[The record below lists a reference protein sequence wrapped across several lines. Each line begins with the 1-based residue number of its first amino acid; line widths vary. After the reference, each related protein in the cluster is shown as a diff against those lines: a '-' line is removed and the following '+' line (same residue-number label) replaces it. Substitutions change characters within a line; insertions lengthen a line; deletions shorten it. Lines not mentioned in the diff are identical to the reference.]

1 MYAEREGADHQ
12 EQQRSV
18 KTRFSIAWR
27 RILQAGLLCAALATL
42 PWIRARLD
50 ITAYGSRRNHD
61 LEWTPIV
68 HGYQQSTPRAQYE
81 RCSNVVA
88 SSVQSFEYNI
98 TAENTA
104 AQQWRFLDSIPLDAR
119 RNLRGRVH
127 VRRGN
132 PLHASDIDVQVVI
145 RSTHENDIK
154 NVILSKSEL
163 QLGVEYES
171 TDQEDM
177 CTDMEVLVSF
187 RPWPE
192 RTLNLFQL
200 ESNFLDL
207 WVEGSLEWEINNL
220 LTHTSHGDT
229 YYSGARFQ
237 DPLITHNVS
246 STSLTGE
253 IFGYYLA
260 DGNLKVQNEIGSTW
274 VFLLPRYQGP
284 LVTPESISVS
294 SLSGKIH
301 VEFTTMYWPM
311 QPLNH
316 TTDIH
321 TTTGEIWAAVP
332 HGSLTNVSNIRGN
345 VKAFVVP
352 FGAANQDD
360 SSQLHTS
367 SDQGRTFVSLY
378 NAPLESLEGY
388 YDPLLKLKSK
398 HIVKEGALK
407 LNYPYSWYGDLEAR
421 ILHGPLK
428 FDSSA
433 LQDIEKG
440 DGFVKAKRGREGESV
455 MEAYID
461 TGELAV
467 LLGL

>member
-1 MYAEREGADHQ
+1 MSKDDGNYLRFTDTNSQPPELNMK
-12 EQQRSV
+12 SV
-18 KTRFSIAWR
+18 ATWSHPRCKVLGITSLP
-27 RILQAGLLCAALATL
+27 RIRLL
-42 PWIRARLD
+42 
-50 ITAYGSRRNHD
+50 
-61 LEWTPIV
+61 
-68 HGYQQSTPRAQYE
+68 
-81 RCSNVVA
+81 SNG
-88 SSVQSFEYNI
+88 E
-98 TAENTA
+98 
-104 AQQWRFLDSIPLDAR
+104 
-119 RNLRGRVH
+119 
-127 VRRGN
+127 
-132 PLHASDIDVQVVI
+132 
-145 RSTHENDIK
+145 
-154 NVILSKSEL
+154 
-163 QLGVEYES
+163 VEYES

-187 RPWPE
+187 RPWPK

-200 ESNFLDL
+200 QSNFLDL

-229 YYSGARFQ
+229 FYSGARFQ
-237 DPLITHNVS
+237 DPLITHDVF

-260 DGNLKVQNEIGSTW
+260 DGNLK
-274 VFLLPRYQGP
+274 
-284 LVTPESISVS
+284 
-294 SLSGKIH
+294 
-301 VEFTTMYWPM
+301 PM

-332 HGSLTNVSNIRGN
+332 HGSLTNISTIRGN

-378 NAPLESLEGY
+378 DAPPESLEG
-388 YDPLLKLKSK
+388 
-398 HIVKEGALK
+398 
-407 LNYPYSWYGDLEAR
+407 WYGDLEAR

-433 LQDIEKG
+433 LQDFEKG
-440 DGFVKAKRGREGESV
+440 DGFGKAKRGREGESV